1 MSRFLC
7 LIVAVAAWSAAW
19 LAPPAAAQD
28 IAASYPNRPVR
39 VIVTVPAGGG
49 VDTVTRIFG
58 ERLQKQLGQPFVIEN
73 QGGAGG
79 NVAAATVFNAAPDGY
94 TLMSS
99 QPAPLT
105 TNIALYKKL
114 GFDPTAFEPVVI
126 MTRYPNVL
134 LVRKDFPAKTAQ
146 EFIAYVKANPGK
158 LNYGSQGIG
167 TTSHLT
173 TELFMSVTGTK
184 MVHVPY
190 KGTAPALTDL
200 IAGNID
206 VIFMELS
213 SAVKLHQAG
222 SARILAVATDKRL
235 EALPDIPTMIEAG
248 VPGFVSDTWNAISAP
263 PKTPAPIVAKLN
275 RAANEVIQSPEMKKH
290 FEDLNLLPAGGSPAD
305 MGKIVKD
312 ETQRWTEVIRKA
324 GIMPE

>member
-1 MSRFLC
+1 MSRTFC
-7 LIVAVAAWSAAW
+7 LIAAAASAW
-19 LAPPAAAQD
+19 LALPAAAQD
-28 IAASYPNRPVR
+28 VAAGYPSRPVR

-58 ERLQKQLGQPFVIEN
+58 DRLARRLGQAIVIEN
-73 QGGAGG
+73 QSGAGG
-79 NVAAATVFNAAPDGY
+79 NVGAAAVFNAAPDGY

-114 GFDPTAFEPVVI
+114 GFDPAAFAPVVI

-146 EFIAYVKANPGK
+146 EFIAYAKANPGK

-173 TELFMSVTGTK
+173 AELFMSLTGTK
-184 MVHVPY
+184 MVHLPY
-190 KGTAPALTDL
+190 KGTAPALNDL
-200 IAGNID
+200 LAGNID
-206 VIFMELS
+206 LIFMELS
-213 SAVKLHQAG
+213 SAVRLHQG
-222 SARILAVATDKRL
+222 GNARVLAVATEQRL
-235 EALPDIPTMIEAG
+235 ESLPEIPTMIEAG

-263 PKTPAPIVAKLN
+263 PKTPAPIVDKLN
-275 RAANEVIQSPEMKKH
+275 RAVNEIIQSPDMKKQ

-305 MGKIVKD
+305 MGRVVKED
-312 ETQRWTEVIRKA
+312 TQRWTEVIRKA
-324 GIMPE
+324 GIAPE